1 MYSSIKKSYR
11 LTLFCFLASA
21 LLVNEAG
28 SSPLGRQSKITK
40 ETRLPDSSGNPK
52 SEGDAF
58 PVTFVDVAGPAGL
71 SEPIIYGGLEQKKYI
86 IETNGN
92 GVAFLDY
99 DNDGWLDILLPSG
112 SRLEGFPAGKEP
124 TIKLYRNQRN
134 GTFLDITAKAKLRQA
149 GWASAICAGD
159 YDNDG
164 YEDFYLTYWG
174 QNVLYRN
181 NGNGTFT
188 DLTQKAGLGTKGTR
202 WGSGCTFVDY
212 DRDGKLDLFVANY
225 LKFDLEKAPEP
236 GKGANCTWKGIPVNC
251 GPKGL
256 PTDTN
261 LLYHNNGDGTFAD
274 VSDKSGIAKVER
286 RYSMTAITTDFNN
299 DGWPDIYVACDST
312 ASTLYR
318 NNRDGTFTDVAL
330 ESGTAYN
337 EDGQAQAGMGVAI
350 GDYNGDGF
358 LDIFKTHF
366 ADDLPILYKN
376 NGREFFEDA
385 SREAGFDH
393 TRYVEWGTGFADF
406 DNDGWP
412 DIMIATGNVYPE
424 VEKVF
429 TEYPHRS
436 PRLLYQN
443 LGNGRFKEVTT
454 SSGPGVLTAKSS
466 RGCAFG
472 DFDNDGDVDVLIMNM
487 NEPPSLLRNEYNGR
501 QNPQKNNWVKVKL
514 IGTKSNRSAIGARV
528 QVRSGAH
535 LQTQEVTS
543 QSSYYS
549 HNDLRLHFGLGQ
561 SAKAV
566 QIEIRWPSGEVETIK
581 DAAINQKVT
590 IKEGSGVVKKGLR

>member
-1 MYSSIKKSYR
+1 LRIYSSLKKSYR
-11 LTLFCFLASA
+11 LTLICFLAGA
-21 LLVNEAG
+21 FLVNEAG
-28 SSPLGRQSKITK
+28 SSPLGRPQDLTQETPPSSSTDKSKN
-40 ETRLPDSSGNPK
+40 D
-52 SEGDAF
+52 GDAF
-58 PVTFVDVAGPAGL
+58 PVTFIDVAARAGL
-71 SEPIIYGGLEQKKYI
+71 TESLIYGGLEQKKYI
-86 IETNGN
+86 IETNGS

-99 DNDGWLDILLPSG
+99 DNDGWLDILLPNG
-112 SRLEGFPAGKEP
+112 TRLEGFPKGKEP

-134 GTFLDITAKAKLRQA
+134 GMFSDVTAKAGLRHS

-174 QNVLYRN
+174 QNALYRN

-188 DLTQKAGLGTKGTR
+188 DITQKASLGTKATR

-225 LKFDLEKAPEP
+225 LKFDLENTPEP
-236 GKGANCTWKGIPVNC
+236 GKDANCTWKGIPVNC

-261 LLYHNNGDGTFAD
+261 LLYHNDGDGTFSD
-274 VSDKSGIAKVER
+274 VSDKSGITKVAG
-286 RYSMTAITTDFNN
+286 RYSMTAITTDFNS

-330 ESGTAYN
+330 ETGTAYN

-350 GDYNGDGF
+350 GDYNADGL

-376 NGREFFEDA
+376 SERGFFEDA
-385 SREAGFDH
+385 SRAAGFDH

-412 DIMIATGNVYPE
+412 DIMIVTGNVYPE
-424 VEKVF
+424 VEKLF
-429 TEYPHRS
+429 KEYPHRS
-436 PRLLYQN
+436 PRLVYQN
-443 LGNGRFKEVTT
+443 LGNGRFREVTT
-454 SSGPGVLTAKSS
+454 EAGPGVLTAKSS

-472 DFDNDGDVDVLIMNM
+472 DFDNDGDVDVLVMNM
-487 NEPPSLLRNEYNGR
+487 NEPPSLLRNEYIDKQKGE
-501 QNPQKNNWVKVKL
+501 KNNWLKVKL

-528 QVRSGAH
+528 QVKSGLH

-549 HNDLRLHFGLGQ
+549 HNDLRLHFGLGPG
-561 SAKAV
+561 AKAA
-566 QIEIRWPSGEVETIK
+566 QLEIRWPSGQVETIK
-581 DAAINQKVT
+581 DVAVNQIVT
-590 IKEGSGVVKKGLR
+590 IKEGSGLVKK